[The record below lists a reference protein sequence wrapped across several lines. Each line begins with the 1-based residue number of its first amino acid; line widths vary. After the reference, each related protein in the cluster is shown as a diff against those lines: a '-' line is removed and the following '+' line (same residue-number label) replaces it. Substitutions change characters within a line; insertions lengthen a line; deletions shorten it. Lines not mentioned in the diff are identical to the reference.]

1 VRRMGIRA
9 LGLLTIV
16 RWLES
21 DSDMVEL
28 DASPCSASEF
38 SGVPELL
45 IPAML
50 PVIIAD
56 QPHGLDWIREGYQ
69 CFYHWDTGAS
79 HSVLASTLPQ
89 EISCFQWSSNV
100 SNTLP

>member
-1 VRRMGIRA
+1 M
-9 LGLLTIV
+9 

-21 DSDMVEL
+21 DSDVVEL

-56 QPHGLDWIREGYQ
+56 QPHGLDWICE
-69 CFYHWDTGAS
+69 CF
-79 HSVLASTLPQ
+79 
-89 EISCFQWSSNV
+89 
-100 SNTLP
+100 